1 MTYDQLPILPPP
13 LACLP
18 AVARKKRSQDS
29 IGRLPD
35 ALVPNGCTQIPF
47 SDLELIIPNL
57 TSIPNTDGALNNAAL
72 TVNALGVICILL
84 AWAQQDE
91 GDFVYLELNGI
102 RVAHYTLTEDD
113 EKQNKHVKLA
123 IESVRFIDQA
133 HNTLQAFVRRL
144 SGTTDRTK
152 TFSIWVD
159 TKAPGGL
166 DPQASTPIIN
176 ENLARVTFEDPTIEA
191 FGIVNPADAQ
201 KGVRVLVDNYPLNPL
216 VDQVHHRKEG
226 DVIYMS
232 IGGWLVTHT
241 VTHFEASG
249 NAPIIMTINFGDWQK
264 VTPGPNIL
272 EWYVRDKAGNQSIGF
287 SIPRVIQNRVSGGT
301 NPQLIE
307 GHVTE
312 SEYDPVSDEEYID
325 KDAHSNDLNFEVPLR
340 NHGWQVNDEIHVTYL
355 GLTHTGSLK
364 HTESYEVL
372 QPNLVRVSIPLPL
385 PFVKQLAEGRLMAFY
400 ERIRA
405 GQPNTPSNAAIY
417 SVRGTPVDN
426 RRPAPVVHGLVGGT
440 LPDINPVHITV
451 PGAELPLSDKV
462 DLIIEGRA
470 ANGNIVYERFTEI
483 ASGGDID
490 YLLDYRT
497 FEPLEGSTFTAYY
510 LVNNDAANP
519 SQSVTVPVGDISI
532 SLPPPRSPEAPPPD
546 HQFDELINKGNLK
559 AFVDPHPSIWLN
571 DEVRMVATGSKPGG
585 SITSAWLK
593 VTSVWYGSALP
604 FTIARAIVLANKD
617 ASMALHWE
625 VRTLPTDIPL
635 KSLPLVVKV
644 GAALQLSECPT
655 LLEATPVSSCIMRL
669 DPLNVW
675 TPSPRI
681 TTFRVK
687 YPMLESDLVTLRVV
701 GKHGVGTPAIPSK
714 PGKPEAG
721 HDYIS
726 FSYLSN
732 FVGAY
737 VGESFEVYF
746 EVLRD
751 NVRTDS
757 RRLTVEVDK
766 FSDQTLNLLS
776 VPAAAGGVI
785 DTNKANSV
793 QIRALPFFRAGL
805 AVGID
810 LFSTTDL
817 PLRRAIDITPA
828 EASAGRTL
836 DLIPADY
843 LRELPDSSQV
853 RIRGWISLDGTN
865 CLDTAIYF
873 NEATY
878 RTRKAP
884 GEIVRE
890 IEVGNG
896 PTYIVAS
903 RDGKKVCVANG
914 RTPSISVIDLENNTA
929 RTVNTVGSVIHG
941 LALHPSNSNLY
952 FSVEGSHYTQTTP
965 ILNTSN
971 FTFRY
976 PYWLGGST
984 QAICLNPGGLRLFMG
999 HLGATTI
1006 YYCNTQTERS
1016 ETYLHAQNSSRAI
1029 ITNPQGTALYS
1040 VTEQTHRYNI
1050 TTRTRTHVVA
1060 NNGIA
1065 SALAH
1070 SPLFATLE
1078 RLFVCVPNLGKV
1090 DIYNTYNDGLTYVK
1104 SLTGLAT
1111 PRGVAFHPVKPLA
1124 YVTEYASNTVRIIDT
1139 TTEELVGSIPG
1150 FNQPTGLACSEDGRY
1165 LFVCNFG
1172 NNTVAVVSV

>member
-1 MTYDQLPILPPP
+1 MNPKDW
-13 LACLP
+13 
-18 AVARKKRSQDS
+18 
-29 IGRLPD
+29 
-35 ALVPNGCTQIPF
+35 
-47 SDLELIIPNL
+47 E
-57 TSIPNTDGALNNAAL
+57 
-72 TVNALGVICILL
+72 
-84 AWAQQDE
+84 
-91 GDFVYLELNGI
+91 NGI
-102 RVAHYTLTEDD
+102 KVIIDD
-113 EKQNKHVKLA
+113 Y
-123 IESVRFIDQA
+123 
-133 HNTLQAFVRRL
+133 
-144 SGTTDRTK
+144 
-152 TFSIWVD
+152 
-159 TKAPGGL
+159 P
-166 DPQASTPIIN
+166 
-176 ENLARVTFEDPTIEA
+176 
-191 FGIVNPADAQ
+191 VNPA
-201 KGVRVLVDNYPLNPL
+201 
-216 VDQVHHRKEG
+216 VDQVYHRKEG
-226 DVIYMS
+226 DVIYVS
-232 IGGWLVTHT
+232 IGGVLVNHT

-249 NAPIIMTINFGDWQK
+249 DAPIIKTIDYADWKK
-264 VTPGPNIL
+264 VTPGPNII
-272 EWYVRDKAGNQSIGF
+272 EWYVKDKAGNQSIGF

-301 NPQLIE
+301 TPQLIK

-312 SEYDPVSDEEYID
+312 SVYEAGGGYID
-325 KDAHSNDLNFEVPLR
+325 TDAHSKDLNFEVPISD
-340 NHGWQVNDEIHVTYL
+340 HGWERDDQIYITYS
-355 GLTHTGSLK
+355 GLTNTGQLLT
-364 HTESYEVL
+364 HNESYDVL
-372 QPNLVRVSIPLPL
+372 HKDLPRANIPLPL
-385 PFVKQLAEGRLMAFY
+385 SFVARLTQGRLMAFY

-405 GQPNTPSNAAIY
+405 GQANTYSNAVVY
-417 SVRGTPVDN
+417 EVRGTPVDN
-426 RRPAPVVHGLVGGT
+426 RRPAPVVHGLVAGA
-440 LPDINPVHITV
+440 LPDIDPVHITI
-451 PGAELPLSDKV
+451 PGTGLPINQWVVLE
-462 DLIIEGRA
+462 IEGRA
-470 ANGNIVYERFTEI
+470 ANGDIVYERLIEI

-490 YLLDYRT
+490 HYLPYNL
-497 FEPLEGSTFTAYY
+497 FERLEGSSFTAYY
-510 LVNNDAANP
+510 FIAETSPVDR
-519 SQSVTVPVGDISI
+519 SQSVTVPVGEISVSI
-532 SLPPPRSPEAPPPD
+532 PPPRSPQAPPPD
-546 HQFDELINKGNLK
+546 HRFDELVSKGNLQ
-559 AFVDPHPSIWLN
+559 VIIDPNPNIALN
-571 DEVRMVATGSKPGG
+571 DEVRVVAIGSRFEG
-585 SITSAWLK
+585 SFTSPWIK
-593 VTSVWYGSALP
+593 VSGAVYGNPL
-604 FTIARAIVLANKD
+604 TISILRDTVLVNRD
-617 ASMALHWE
+617 ASMAVRWE

-635 KSLPLVVKV
+635 KSLSLIVKV
-644 GAALQLSECPT
+644 GAALQLTECPT
-655 LLEATPVSSCIMRL
+655 LLEATSVSPCTMRL
-669 DPLNVW
+669 NPLHVW

-701 GKHGVGTPAIPSK
+701 GKPGVGTPAIPSK
-714 PGKPEAG
+714 PGKPDAG
-721 HDYIS
+721 HDYIT
-726 FSYLSN
+726 FSHLSN

-751 NVRTDS
+751 NVTTGS

-776 VPAAAGGVI
+776 VPAAADGVI

-793 QIRALPFFRAGL
+793 QIRALPFFRPGL

-810 LFSTTDL
+810 LFSTTDY

-843 LRELPDSSQV
+843 LRELPDNSPV

-896 PTYIVAS
+896 PTYIVVS

-914 RTPSISVIDLENNTA
+914 RTPSISVIDIENNTA

-941 LALHPSNSNLY
+941 LALHPSSSNLY
-952 FSVEGSHYTQTTP
+952 FSVDGAPSTQATP
-965 ILNTSN
+965 IFNISN

-976 PYWLGGST
+976 PYWVGIPT
-984 QAICLNPGGLRLFMG
+984 QAICLNPGGARLFVG
-999 HLGATTI
+999 FVNSATI
-1006 YYCNTQTERS
+1006 HYWNTVIESS
-1016 ETYLHAQNSSRAI
+1016 ESLYVQGQIGPRAI
-1029 ITNPQGTALYS
+1029 ITNPQGTALFS
-1040 VTEQTHRYNI
+1040 IAERTERFI
-1050 TTRTRTHVVA
+1050 ISTRVRTHTVA

-1070 SPLFATLE
+1070 SPLFASLE

-1124 YVTEYASNTVRIIDT
+1124 YVTEFASNTVRIIDT

-1172 NNTVAVVSV
+1172 NNTVSVVSV

>member
-1 MTYDQLPILPPP
+1 M
-13 LACLP
+13 
-18 AVARKKRSQDS
+18 
-29 IGRLPD
+29 
-35 ALVPNGCTQIPF
+35 
-47 SDLELIIPNL
+47 
-57 TSIPNTDGALNNAAL
+57 
-72 TVNALGVICILL
+72 
-84 AWAQQDE
+84 
-91 GDFVYLELNGI
+91 
-102 RVAHYTLTEDD
+102 
-113 EKQNKHVKLA
+113 
-123 IESVRFIDQA
+123 
-133 HNTLQAFVRRL
+133 
-144 SGTTDRTK
+144 
-152 TFSIWVD
+152 
-159 TKAPGGL
+159 
-166 DPQASTPIIN
+166 
-176 ENLARVTFEDPTIEA
+176 
-191 FGIVNPADAQ
+191 
-201 KGVRVLVDNYPLNPL
+201 
-216 VDQVHHRKEG
+216 
-226 DVIYMS
+226 
-232 IGGWLVTHT
+232 
-241 VTHFEASG
+241 
-249 NAPIIMTINFGDWQK
+249 
-264 VTPGPNIL
+264 
-272 EWYVRDKAGNQSIGF
+272 
-287 SIPRVIQNRVSGGT
+287 
-301 NPQLIE
+301 
-307 GHVTE
+307 
-312 SEYDPVSDEEYID
+312 
-325 KDAHSNDLNFEVPLR
+325 
-340 NHGWQVNDEIHVTYL
+340 
-355 GLTHTGSLK
+355 
-364 HTESYEVL
+364 
-372 QPNLVRVSIPLPL
+372 
-385 PFVKQLAEGRLMAFY
+385 
-400 ERIRA
+400 
-405 GQPNTPSNAAIY
+405 
-417 SVRGTPVDN
+417 
-426 RRPAPVVHGLVGGT
+426 
-440 LPDINPVHITV
+440 
-451 PGAELPLSDKV
+451 
-462 DLIIEGRA
+462 
-470 ANGNIVYERFTEI
+470 
-483 ASGGDID
+483 
-490 YLLDYRT
+490 
-497 FEPLEGSTFTAYY
+497 
-510 LVNNDAANP
+510 
-519 SQSVTVPVGDISI
+519 
-532 SLPPPRSPEAPPPD
+532 
-546 HQFDELINKGNLK
+546 
-559 AFVDPHPSIWLN
+559 
-571 DEVRMVATGSKPGG
+571 
-585 SITSAWLK
+585 
-593 VTSVWYGSALP
+593 
-604 FTIARAIVLANKD
+604 
-617 ASMALHWE
+617 
-625 VRTLPTDIPL
+625 
-635 KSLPLVVKV
+635 
-644 GAALQLSECPT
+644 
-655 LLEATPVSSCIMRL
+655 
-669 DPLNVW
+669 
-675 TPSPRI
+675 
-681 TTFRVK
+681 
-687 YPMLESDLVTLRVV
+687 
-701 GKHGVGTPAIPSK
+701 
-714 PGKPEAG
+714 
-721 HDYIS
+721 
-726 FSYLSN
+726 
-732 FVGAY
+732 
-737 VGESFEVYF
+737 
-746 EVLRD
+746 
-751 NVRTDS
+751 
-757 RRLTVEVDK
+757 
-766 FSDQTLNLLS
+766 
-776 VPAAAGGVI
+776 
-785 DTNKANSV
+785 
-793 QIRALPFFRAGL
+793 
-805 AVGID
+805 
-810 LFSTTDL
+810 

-1006 YYCNTQTERS
+1006 YYWNTQTERS